1 MDYSVLPH
9 INACLNTTSGL
20 LLVAGYF
27 FIRRRRVTA
36 HLSCMIGALVV
47 SVLFLVSYLVYHN
60 HHGTTRFTGEG
71 IVRPVYFIILGTH
84 TILAAVIVPL
94 ILITLR
100 RAVRGDF
107 GRHRRLARWTFPLWL
122 YVSITGVVVYLML
135 YQIYPTR

>member
-9 INACLNTTSGL
+9 INACLNATSGL
-20 LLVAGYF
+20 LLLAGYF

-36 HLSCMIGALVV
+36 HLSCMIGALAV

-60 HHGTTRFTGEG
+60 HHGTTRFTGQG

-84 TILAAVIVPL
+84 TVLAAVIVPL
-94 ILITLR
+94 IIVTLR
-100 RAVRGDF
+100 RAVRGEF
-107 GRHRRLARWTFPLWL
+107 GRHMRLARWTFPLWL